1 MENQLWR
8 DSKQSKEVAFSIG
21 FVRRIHCS
29 LINCVSL
36 KAILRS
42 LFWVC
47 GTLFIF
53 LYCITF
59 LYFITGISEEDL
71 LTITTTVNIV
81 FHSAATV
88 RFNDDLKEAGLLN
101 SLATKVLLDLCLKID
116 NLKSVVYV
124 STAYCNPGRKYV
136 KETVYETVNEVTRG
150 HFLNAVQ
157 HFSKSQLNS
166 LAQYVKVRFL

>member
-1 MENQLWR
+1 ML
-8 DSKQSKEVAFSIG
+8 
-21 FVRRIHCS
+21 
-29 LINCVSL
+29 
-36 KAILRS
+36 
-42 LFWVC
+42 
-47 GTLFIF
+47 
-53 LYCITF
+53 
-59 LYFITGISEEDL
+59 TGISEEDL

-136 KETVYETVNEVTRG
+136 KEAVYETVNEVTRG
-150 HFLNAVQ
+150 HFLNAVKN
-157 HFSKSQLNS
+157 FSKSQLNS
-166 LAQYVKVRFL
+166 LAQYVKVRFSLNIYLTYCPCN